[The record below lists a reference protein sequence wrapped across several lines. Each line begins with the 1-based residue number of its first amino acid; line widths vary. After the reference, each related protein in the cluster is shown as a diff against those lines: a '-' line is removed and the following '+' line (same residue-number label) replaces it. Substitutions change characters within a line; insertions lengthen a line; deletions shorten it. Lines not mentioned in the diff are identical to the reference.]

1 MIYHLFQYFDKAGID
16 LPGMGL
22 MHYLSF
28 RAMMASVTAILVAL
42 LAGKR
47 IIRLLQKKQIGE
59 TVRDLGLQGQI
70 EKKGTPT
77 MGGIIIILSIL
88 SGVILFCD
96 LTNIYVL
103 LLILSTLWCGALGF
117 TDDYIKVFRHNK
129 EGLSEKGK
137 LIAQMLLG
145 LIVGIAVWQSPDI
158 VVREKVADE
167 VTIVSSAEKTVEAE
181 VLVENSSYK
190 EENVVKS
197 TKTTI
202 PFVKNHEFDYRWLSP
217 FKGVWGWYAK
227 WAIYVLMIVL
237 VITACSNGTNLT
249 DGLDGLAAGTSAIVG
264 VVLGILAWLSGNLID
279 SNYLNIMYLPGTGE
293 IAIFM
298 SAFTGA
304 LIGFLWY
311 NSYPAQ
317 VFMGDTGSLT
327 IGGIIGVSAVLLRK
341 ELLLP
346 LLCGIFLVESAS
358 VLLQRAYFRTTKKRY
373 GEGRRIWSMTPLHHH
388 YQDKKE
394 LPGHVL
400 IHKPV
405 PPHHEAKI
413 TARFWI
419 VGIILAVATLAL
431 LKIR

>member
-158 VVREKVADE
+158 VVREKVADD
-167 VTIVSSAEKTVEAE
+167 VTI
-181 VLVENSSYK
+181 LRRENS
-190 EENVVKS
+190 
-197 TKTTI
+197 
-202 PFVKNHEFDYRWLSP
+202 
-217 FKGVWGWYAK
+217 
-227 WAIYVLMIVL
+227 
-237 VITACSNGTNLT
+237 
-249 DGLDGLAAGTSAIVG
+249 
-264 VVLGILAWLSGNLID
+264 
-279 SNYLNIMYLPGTGE
+279 
-293 IAIFM
+293 
-298 SAFTGA
+298 
-304 LIGFLWY
+304 
-311 NSYPAQ
+311 
-317 VFMGDTGSLT
+317 
-327 IGGIIGVSAVLLRK
+327 
-341 ELLLP
+341 
-346 LLCGIFLVESAS
+346 
-358 VLLQRAYFRTTKKRY
+358 
-373 GEGRRIWSMTPLHHH
+373 
-388 YQDKKE
+388 
-394 LPGHVL
+394 
-400 IHKPV
+400 
-405 PPHHEAKI
+405 
-413 TARFWI
+413 
-419 VGIILAVATLAL
+419 
-431 LKIR
+431 